1 MRDLFPVL
9 RVLGMLMC
17 MFALAM
23 ALPGAVS
30 WWQQESVWRV
40 YPLSMAVTM
49 GAGLL
54 LWWLLR
60 HHRQIQLHAHGN
72 EKQAEQN
79 IFERLNVLLN
89 LQFILGLGNQHPR
102 DKRPQSQ
109 RQTRFFRQ

>member
-60 HHRQIQLHAHGN
+60 HHRQDGEGGERRVALKKTHGP
-72 EKQAEQN
+72 KYGSM
-79 IFERLNVLLN
+79 LP
-89 LQFILGLGNQHPR
+89 H
-102 DKRPQSQ
+102 
-109 RQTRFFRQ
+109 RFPAGPAQ